1 MKQLIALLLVLVAGS
16 AQAREVLSHGNFD
29 KITMYQPKGTP
40 TSFVIFL
47 SGDTGWNG
55 NVIKMAKAL
64 TQQGALVAGVDTP
77 ALLRNF
83 QKDGGDCFSAVG
95 DLENLSHFLQA
106 YYKLNGYYRP
116 ILAGY
121 DVGAT
126 FVYGTQA
133 QAPDKLFGGTMAL
146 SFSPE
151 LRFKKPFC
159 KGDGFKYEVQK
170 NANGKIKS
178 SVLYP
183 TQRIK
188 TPFVVL
194 QGEVDPKYPSS
205 AVQIFMST
213 VSNGRVVML
222 PNVGRY
228 FGHEK
233 DWKPKFIENF
243 QTLVANNK
251 AAAPPPPP
259 TSLGNLPV
267 VEVPSQGKE
276 TDTFA
281 ILISGDGGWAGLD
294 KEVAAALTAKGVRVV
309 GVDSLRY
316 FWTAR
321 TPESTAADTERIIH
335 YYASKWKKKRVI
347 LIGYSQG
354 ANVMPFIL
362 TRLSKESRALT
373 TLAVGMGLSEHATF
387 EFHLSNWV
395 SNGKEGPKTLPEVA
409 KVRGIPLLC
418 IYGEGEDD
426 TICPKLKGTPGAIV
440 VKLPGGHH
448 FDGNYKALADEILKA
463 APR

>member
-16 AQAREVLSHGNFD
+16 AQAREVLSHGRFD

-40 TSFVIFL
+40 TSFVVFL
-47 SGDTGWNG
+47 SGDAGWNG
-55 NVIKMAKAL
+55 NVINMAKAL
-64 TQQGALVAGVDTP
+64 TQKGALVAGVDTP

-83 QKDGGDCFSAVG
+83 QKDGGDCFSPVG

-106 YYKLNGYYRP
+106 YYKLGDYYRP
-116 ILAGY
+116 ILVGY
-121 DVGAT
+121 DIGAT
-126 FVYGTQA
+126 LTYGTLGL
-133 QAPDKLFGGTMAL
+133 APDKLFGGAMAL

-151 LRFKKPFC
+151 LAFKKPLC
-159 KGDGFKYEVQK
+159 KGDGFKFEVEK
-170 NANGKIKS
+170 NAQGKIKR
-178 SVLYP
+178 SVFYP

-188 TPFVVL
+188 APFVVL
-194 QGEVDPKYPSS
+194 QGDVDPKYPSS

-228 FGHEK
+228 YGHEK
-233 DWKPKFIENF
+233 DWKPKFLENY
-243 QTLVANNK
+243 QTIVTSNK
-251 AAAPPPPP
+251 ATSPPPPP

-316 FWTAR
+316 FWAAR
-321 TPESTAADTERIIH
+321 TPASTAADTDRIIH

-354 ANVMPFIL
+354 ANVMPFIV
-362 TRLSKESRALT
+362 TRLSKASLEYVS
-373 TLAVGMGLSEHATF
+373 LAVGMGLSEFATF

-395 SNGKEGPKTLPEVA
+395 SNGKEGLPTLPEVA
-409 KVRGIPLLC
+409 RMRGIPFLC
-418 IYGEGEDD
+418 IYGAGEDD
-426 TICPKLKGTPGAIV
+426 TICPKLQGTPSARV

-448 FDGNYKALADEILKA
+448 FDGNYKLLAEEILKA
-463 APR
+463 MPR